1 MRAHVDDRTF
11 EPRIAHHRHR
21 DQQLA
26 VQIAVLGRI
35 VANAGSFAANGLRCL
50 AFRAHPKRPLM
61 LIHILISG
69 GASVNQAEGRIRA
82 RITSNS
88 MVCAEAKL

>member
-1 MRAHVDDRTF
+1 
-11 EPRIAHHRHR
+11 
-21 DQQLA
+21 
-26 VQIAVLGRI
+26 
-35 VANAGSFAANGLRCL
+35 
-50 AFRAHPKRPLM
+50 M

-88 MVCAEAKL
+88 MVCAEANL